1 MTDRS
6 FTVIENQ
13 WITLKDGT
21 RLAARIWMPDG
32 ADNDPVP
39 AVFEFLPYR
48 KRDGTSPRDESTYPV
63 FAAAGIAGVRVDIRG
78 SGESDGVIDGEYTAA
93 RACQRLR
100 TDRLDRRTALVE
112 RHGRHDG
119 HFLGRLQLPAG
130 RSAAPAGAEGGH
142 LDRLDR
148 RPLQ

>member
-1 MTDRS
+1 MNMTARG
-6 FTVIENQ
+6 FTTIENQ

-32 ADNDPVP
+32 AEADPVP

-78 SGESDGVIDGEYTAA
+78 SGESDGVIDGEYTP
-93 RACQRLR
+93 
-100 TDRLDRRTALVE
+100 TAN
-112 RHGRHDG
+112 
-119 HFLGRLQLPAG
+119 LPM
-130 RSAAPAGAEGGH
+130 PAN
-142 LDRLDR
+142 
-148 RPLQ
+148 